1 MGYYFLFLK
10 SFNSCTYI
18 CIYMYTFTTAIIS
31 LWMTQKDIKSSL
43 HCSNRCLSDTWHN
56 LGGANSDPL
65 QEQCGSIRGLQF
77 FGPHSSYLSKY
88 NFSRTALICSTIL
101 HVTLHI
107 INPYKF
113 NKQWP
118 YYCLVV
124 ILSRNFLHQ
133 AH

>member
-1 MGYYFLFLK
+1 MCAYA
-10 SFNSCTYI
+10 
-18 CIYMYTFTTAIIS
+18 TAIIS
-31 LWMTQKDIKSSL
+31 LWMTQEGIKSFL
-43 HCSNRCLSDTWHN
+43 HCSNSCLSDTGCN
-56 LGGANSDPL
+56 LGGANSGPL
-65 QEQCGSIRGLQF
+65 QEQCYSTSGLQF
-77 FGPHSSYLSKY
+77 LGPHSFYLSKY

-118 YYCLVV
+118 YHRLVV
-124 ILSRNFLHQ
+124 ILSRNSLHQ